1 MLYKNM
7 SSLEGKL
14 NYLCSYYNNTT
25 VKDDLFG
32 AMTDLNEIR
41 EEFKKLGVDL
51 KLDIN
56 NSETEVVKT
65 PCGWISV
72 DFTYKKN
79 SIWISLDTYD
89 EDDCPI
95 DEEDCLIDNEDE
107 DEDQIDEDDD

>member
-1 MLYKNM
+1 MKNLKDIILEKLKI
-7 SSLEGKL
+7 SSD
-14 NYLCSYYNNTT
+14 NTT
-25 VKDDLFG
+25 V
-32 AMTDLNEIR
+32 
-41 EEFKKLGVDL
+41 
-51 KLDIN
+51 LDIN
-56 NSETEVVKT
+56 NPETEVVKT